1 MDQLDDKKAKTY
13 LDVVAAFVLRHV
25 AQQLLRA
32 LLLVAGR
39 AVEQQNALAH
49 LDVELIHVALRLVG
63 QQHVKLRHVALL
75 FVALDSLV
83 VLYVHILHDES
94 CVALRQ
100 LEEDVVEPSH
110 DMIEAI
116 DAGFHAPDLIV
127 LVHAVVGKMAPKD
140 AGAVAEIVDPIGAG
154 VADSPADRNVV
165 VAGEIVAAWFLSV
178 ADEFRRVSKFVVQ
191 MGEMAPPGAAD
202 FVAMLENMAFD
213 TDEFPLKEAEIVAF
227 LCGLKLQ
234 VFSKN
239 AHLALHHKFADV
251 VPFVPPESDAV
262 ADIHQ

>member
-1 MDQLDDKKAKTY
+1 MQP
-13 LDVVAAFVLRHV
+13 VAAFVLRHV

-32 LLLVAGR
+32 LLLVAER

-75 FVALDSLV
+75 FVVLDSLV

-110 DMIEAI
+110 EMIEAI
-116 DAGFHAPDLIV
+116 DAAFHAPDLIV
-127 LVHAVVGKMAPKD
+127 LVHAVGKMAPKD

-154 VADSPADRNVV
+154 VADSPADINVV

-178 ADEFRRVSKFVVQ
+178 ADEFHRVSKFVVQ
-191 MGEMAPPGAAD
+191 MGEMVPPGAAD

-213 TDEFPLKEAEIVAF
+213 TDEFPLKEAGIVAF
-227 LCGLKLQ
+227 LCSLKLQ

-251 VPFVPPESDAV
+251 VLFVPPESDA
-262 ADIHQ
+262 DIHQ